1 MRNACQV
8 VVGLMVVTILNW
20 QTSGA
25 WAQAEKANVRKA
37 DDAVL
42 VRVDGQ
48 PIYRSDLDRMYKS
61 RRVDPALQ
69 TKVRGEFLDLL
80 IDTLLMQRF
89 LKSQKIA
96 ISESELDT
104 QVAQIKALLPKSAAG
119 QFDLREHGYTEKILR
134 EELALPLMWR
144 NYLSQ
149 TVKEQQLQAYF
160 DEHRV
165 ELDGTEVRASQI
177 FLKIPEPKDPEQV
190 QQTLAKL
197 GKIRQVIVDGLDFAS
212 AARKYSESP
221 SREKGGDVGYFLTEG
236 KMPKAFTKVAFELK
250 PGEMSEPFVS
260 PFGAHLCL
268 VTDRRQGE
276 LSLEDVRPQVMQ
288 AISNDLRT
296 KKLAELRAKAKI
308 EILTKNS

>member
-1 MRNACQV
+1 MRIACHV
-8 VVGLMVVTILNW
+8 VVGLMVISCLTGQPACAL
-20 QTSGA
+20 
-25 WAQAEKANVRKA
+25 AQGEKSKVRNA

-89 LKSQKIA
+89 LKSQKIVVTD
-96 ISESELDT
+96 SELDA
-104 QVAQIKALLPKSAAG
+104 QVAQLKALLPKSATG
-119 QFDLREHGYTEKILR
+119 QLDLREHGYTDKILR
-134 EELALPLMWR
+134 DELALPLMWR

-149 TVKEQQLQAYF
+149 TVTEKQLQDYF

-177 FLKIPEPKDPEQV
+177 FLKIPDPKDPEQV
-190 QQTLAKL
+190 KQTLAKL
-197 GKIRQVIVDGLDFAS
+197 AKIKQVIEDGLDFAS

-236 KMPKAFTKVAFELK
+236 KMPRAFTKIAFALK
-250 PGEMSEPFVS
+250 PGEMSDPFVS

-276 LSLEDVRPQVMQ
+276 HSLEDVRPKVML
-288 AISNDLRT
+288 AISNELRA
-296 KKLAELRAKAKI
+296 KKMTELRAKAKI
-308 EILTKNS
+308 DILTKNS